1 MLQVIPFVLGPVA
14 TNTYL
19 IADDITGE
27 AAVIDPAWDGQVI
40 AAEAQQRGWRIGQIW
55 VTHAHFDHFAG
66 VGDLL
71 AGISPPAAIALHPAD
86 LPLWRMKGGA
96 EWFGIRIEAASQ
108 PDILLQP
115 AQVLRVGQHAFEVR
129 HTPGH
134 SPGHVI
140 FYCAADNLA
149 FCGDTIFAG
158 SIGRTDLPGGAEE
171 TLIESIHREIFTLP
185 EATRLLSGHGEETS
199 VEKEKRTNLY
209 LKSP

>member
-1 MLQVIPFVLGPVA
+1 MLQVVPFVLGPVA
-14 TNTYL
+14 TNSYL

-40 AAEAQQRGWRIGQIW
+40 VTEARQRGWRIGQIW

-66 VGDLL
+66 VGELL
-71 AGISPPAAIALHPAD
+71 AGISPSATIALHPAD
-86 LPLWRMKGGA
+86 LFLWRMKGGA

-115 AQVLRVGQHAFEVR
+115 TQVLRVGQHAFEVR

-140 FYCAADNLA
+140 FYCAAESLV
-149 FCGDTIFAG
+149 FCGDTVFAG
-158 SIGRTDLPGGAEE
+158 SIGRTDLPGGDGE
-171 TLIESIHREIFTLP
+171 TLIESIHRKILTLP
-185 EATRLLSGHGEETS
+185 DDTRLLCGHGEETS
-199 VEKEKRTNLY
+199 VGKEKRVNLY
-209 LKSP
+209 L